1 MKIASIV
8 GARPQFIKA
17 FPVCRALRK
26 EFKEILIH
34 TGQHYD
40 EEMSA
45 LFFEELGIPE
55 PDYNLGVGSDS
66 QARQTAEMLI
76 RIEEVLLS
84 EKPDLVL
91 VYGDTNSTLAGALAT
106 AKLHI
111 PLAHVEAGLRSY
123 DKSMPEE
130 TNRVLTDHTS
140 DFLFCP
146 TETAVNNL
154 KVEGFTN
161 ILNEGKL
168 IPELYNSRLPAPDSP
183 LVCNVGDVMYDAAL
197 IFQEVAKIKSNI
209 LNRLNLKEKSYF
221 LLTIHRA
228 SNTDVRENL
237 EKILDAIIE
246 TGEKIVFPVHPRTKK
261 YLKGW
266 NLLEK
271 IDKSGNILLTPPLGY
286 LDFLVLE
293 KNAAKILT
301 DSGGVQ
307 KEAYFYGVPCITL
320 RETTEWVETVE
331 SGWNIL
337 VGTEKEKI
345 IEAVKSFSPT
355 KEREN
360 YYGDGNAALKIRQ
373 IITRGVRH
381 RATS

>member
-91 VYGDTNSTLAGALAT
+91 VYGDTNSTLAGALAA

-140 DFLFCP
+140 DYLFCP
-146 TETAVNNL
+146 TQTAVSNL
-154 KVEGFTN
+154 QKEG
-161 ILNEGKL
+161 IEKGVL
-168 IPELYNSRLPAPDSP
+168 
-183 LVCNVGDVMYDAAL
+183 NVGDVMYDAVL

-237 EKILDAIIE
+237 EKVMDAIIE

-261 YLKGW
+261 YLKEW
-266 NLLEK
+266 SLLEK
-271 IDKSGNILLTPPLGY
+271 IDKSGNISLTPPLGY

-293 KNAAKILT
+293 RNAAKILT

-320 RETTEWVETVE
+320 RKTTEWVETVE

>member
-91 VYGDTNSTLAGALAT
+91 VYGDTNSTLAGALAA

-140 DFLFCP
+140 DYLFCP
-146 TETAVNNL
+146 TQTAVSNL
-154 KVEGFTN
+154 RKEG
-161 ILNEGKL
+161 IEKGVL
-168 IPELYNSRLPAPDSP
+168 
-183 LVCNVGDVMYDAAL
+183 NVGDVMYDAVL

-237 EKILDAIIE
+237 EKVMDAIIE

-261 YLKGW
+261 YLKEW
-266 NLLEK
+266 SLLEK
-271 IDKSGNILLTPPLGY
+271 IDKSGNISLTPPW
-286 LDFLVLE
+286 
-293 KNAAKILT
+293 AILI
-301 DSGGVQ
+301 
-307 KEAYFYGVPCITL
+307 F
-320 RETTEWVETVE
+320 
-331 SGWNIL
+331 
-337 VGTEKEKI
+337 
-345 IEAVKSFSPT
+345 
-355 KEREN
+355 
-360 YYGDGNAALKIRQ
+360 
-373 IITRGVRH
+373 
-381 RATS
+381 